1 MPNKTINEKGD
12 LENVQKESK
21 NDQKESG
28 DVQEKTENYTKES
41 VTRFSET
48 IFDTENNGS
57 DFEHMVAETEEPESK
72 PSDSQDASK
81 KSKPSKNIVVKLD
94 QSLNN
99 KLAKKRAVAD
109 ELEDKLQNLRVNF
122 ESKFL
127 SVERIKQELKRRETK
142 LLRSVRKIEKY
153 MRDIYSLKREADD
166 MYEKINANAIEQGLH
181 FTMLSEEC
189 DDVLSKTTFS
199 NRLLQCYTPAKA
211 CLRDIVC
218 DIQNLG
224 NEKKVVEYYLI
235 LQMLRQDLLEEDKK
249 CITEAQDFTNERRN
263 TSERLRTHPLKILEK
278 ENIIQNIN
286 NETKDI
292 RSKNIELEQQVSN
305 LFSAKV
311 KDELTW
317 YNIQRWININYQT
330 ICEIMPPD
338 IDEPKETYLDKLQK
352 METFVVM
359 GHQIIER
366 YNKERK

>member
-1 MPNKTINEKGD
+1 MRKGLEKD
-12 LENVQKESK
+12 QKESK
-21 NDQKESG
+21 NDQTESG
-28 DVQEKTENYTKES
+28 DVQQKTENDNKES
-41 VTRFSET
+41 VKSLPET
-48 IFDTENNGS
+48 ISHTENKEK
-57 DFEHMVAETEEPESK
+57 DFEHVVAKTEEPEEK
-72 PSDSQDASK
+72 PSDSQDTS
-81 KSKPSKNIVVKLD
+81 
-94 QSLNN
+94 
-99 KLAKKRAVAD
+99 KRA
-109 ELEDKLQNLRVNF
+109 NLR
-122 ESKFL
+122 KI
-127 SVERIKQELKRRETK
+127 SVERIKRELKKRETK

-153 MRDIYSLKREADD
+153 TRDIYSLKREADD

-189 DDVLSKTTFS
+189 DDVLSKTTLS
-199 NRLLQCYTPAKA
+199 KELLPCYTPAKA

-224 NEKKVVEYYLI
+224 NEKKVVEYYLL
-235 LQMLRQDLLEEDKK
+235 LQMLKQDLLEEDKK
-249 CITEAQDFTNERRN
+249 CITEAQDFTNERRD

-286 NETKDI
+286 NEIKDI
-292 RSKNIELEQQVSN
+292 RSKNIEMEQQVST

-317 YNIQRWININYQT
+317 YNIQRWIIIIYQT

-359 GHQIIER
+359 GHKIIER
-366 YNKERK
+366 CNNQRK